1 MHDSMYR
8 QAGDMYGDGF
18 FDDAKS
24 FAKKAAKAVRA
35 GAVGPRTEPQPW
47 FLRTGPTFLSCTI
60 SLSRTWVVARGGGD
74 VAGCLSAL
82 SLPESSRRGAAARLG
97 RRAPRGE
104 APAAVWTEQ
113 PPGAT

>member
-1 MHDSMYR
+1 M
-8 QAGDMYGDGF
+8 
-18 FDDAKS
+18 
-24 FAKKAAKAVRA
+24 RA

-74 VAGCLSAL
+74 VAGCLSTL

-113 PPGAT
+113 PPGAA